1 MLAWK
6 KKNSDLEAMRS
17 DMLHAAEKAAAEQR
31 LQMLTEARQEYDQLR
46 GRLHETLV
54 GEQATLHAT
63 IIDRI
68 RTEVFHVAGKVLED
82 LADTG
87 LEQQMAMAFCRRLRN
102 EESENL
108 EEIISILKQNGVRPV
123 IKSTFSLP
131 DEQRKM
137 VRTTLRDVFGFQGDI
152 DFDTADS
159 SAGGISMQIDGHSI
173 GWNIGTYLDALDIA
187 AGSLLGEQ
195 PEKEGERNEGNNTER
210 MP

>member
-102 EESENL
+102 EESE
-108 EEIISILKQNGVRPV
+108 
-123 IKSTFSLP
+123 KS
-131 DEQRKM
+131 
-137 VRTTLRDVFGFQGDI
+137 
-152 DFDTADS
+152 
-159 SAGGISMQIDGHSI
+159 
-173 GWNIGTYLDALDIA
+173 
-187 AGSLLGEQ
+187 
-195 PEKEGERNEGNNTER
+195 
-210 MP
+210 

>member
-68 RTEVFHVAGKVLED
+68 RTEVFHVAGKV
-82 LADTG
+82 A
-87 LEQQMAMAFCRRLRN
+87 
-102 EESENL
+102 
-108 EEIISILKQNGVRPV
+108 
-123 IKSTFSLP
+123 
-131 DEQRKM
+131 
-137 VRTTLRDVFGFQGDI
+137 
-152 DFDTADS
+152 
-159 SAGGISMQIDGHSI
+159 
-173 GWNIGTYLDALDIA
+173 
-187 AGSLLGEQ
+187 
-195 PEKEGERNEGNNTER
+195 
-210 MP
+210 